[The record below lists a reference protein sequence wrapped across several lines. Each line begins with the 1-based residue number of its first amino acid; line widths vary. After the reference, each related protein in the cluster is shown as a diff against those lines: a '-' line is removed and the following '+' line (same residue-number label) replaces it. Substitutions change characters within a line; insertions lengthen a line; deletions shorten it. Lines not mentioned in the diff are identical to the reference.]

1 VKAAVVSSLAAKP
14 TLSINT
20 GQKPT
25 PSNPPVPTLH
35 REEEIQSWPASSPEE
50 QGMDSARLA
59 SLLQVL
65 RNDGRNIHSLLIAR
79 HGVLVL
85 EVYFSPFQREAL
97 HNLYSCTKSVT
108 SAAVGL
114 ALRDGL
120 LESVDTPAIEY
131 FPDLS
136 LDDEAKR
143 DITLRHLLTMS
154 SGLEWSEPL
163 RSGLSDTWSLT
174 DNDSPEEYFFSR
186 PQASAPGSVFN
197 YNTGGSH
204 LLSMIVGRSSGG
216 LAADYVER
224 ELFAPLGIS
233 PYVWLKDT
241 PGNTLGGTGLA
252 LSSMDMLRFGQL
264 YLQNGAWNG
273 RQIIPEEWVRESTH
287 AHIRVDEE
295 VGYGY
300 QWWVRPNGLYNALGW
315 GGQEIIIAPA
325 QDMVIVFT
333 AGIRDAAWN
342 TYDDL
347 LQKYILP
354 AARSSSALPPDPT
367 GSAALAEQMRTIANP
382 PVQTPGEIPPL
393 AREISGKTYVD
404 LNGTHG
410 WSTFAF
416 HFEKPDEAGLNLMY
430 GLKSE
435 DISAT
440 IGLDCLYRVTD
451 TQNYGPLALRGYWK
465 DADTF
470 VLEQQFL
477 MEAERIVMEMT
488 FNGREIK
495 RTSHWTVEDYSE
507 ESDAVLLNP

>member
-1 VKAAVVSSLAAKP
+1 MKAAAVSSLSVEP

-20 GQKPT
+20 GQKP
-25 PSNPPVPTLH
+25 VPTLH
-35 REEEIQSWPASSPEE
+35 LEEEIQSWPTSSPEE

-59 SLLQVL
+59 SLLKVL
-65 RNDGRNIHSLLIAR
+65 RNDERNIHSLLIAR

-85 EVYFSPFQREAL
+85 EVYFPPFQHEAL

-114 ALRDGL
+114 ALRDNL
-120 LESVDTPAIEY
+120 LETINTPASEY

-136 LDDEAKR
+136 LDDENKR
-143 DITLRHLLTMS
+143 AITLRHLLTMS

-163 RSGLSDTWSLT
+163 RSGLSDIWSLT

-186 PQASAPGSVFN
+186 PQAATPGNVFN

-233 PYVWLKDT
+233 SYVWLKDT

-252 LSSMDMLRFGQL
+252 LSSVDLLRFGQL

-273 RQIIPEEWVRESTH
+273 RQILPEEWVRESTR
-287 AHIRVDEE
+287 AHIRVDEK

-354 AARSSSALPPDPT
+354 AARPSSALPPDPA
-367 GSAALAEQMRTIANP
+367 GSTALAEEIYTIANP
-382 PVQTPGEIPPL
+382 RAQTPGEIPLL

-410 WSTFAF
+410 WSTFTF
-416 HFEKPDEAGLNLMY
+416 HFEKPDEASLDLMY

-435 DISAT
+435 DISAS
-440 IGLDCLYRVTD
+440 IGLNGLYRVTD
-451 TQNYGPLALRGYWK
+451 TQNYGPLAFRGYWK

-507 ESDAVLLNP
+507 ESDAVLLNR